1 MKRKVLITGGGGFL
15 GRRLAQEI
23 DWAEE
28 IILADITLPDESSE
42 EFRRI
47 SADVSNPSDIDRIVT
62 SDLTDIFHFG
72 AVVSS
77 GAEADFDLGMRV
89 NLDGT
94 RQLLEACRN
103 LPEPINF
110 IFASSCAIFGSNGGH
125 LPSDAAARPES
136 SYGVQKACGELL
148 VNDYAR
154 KGFIRG
160 VSCRLPTVVVRPG
173 KPNLAA
179 SSFASTII
187 REPIHG
193 RRAKCPVNPDS
204 SLWLGSVKSVVTNFL
219 KAHQLAESGEL
230 PKYRAFN
237 SPGIS
242 LTVREMVDA
251 LARTGSDTSLIDWEP
266 DPKIDAIVSTWPSAL
281 DVSPELSLGFKSDLD
296 FGEVIED
303 YKKTYF
309 VEEN

>member
-15 GRRLAQEI
+15 GKRLAQEI

-28 IILADITLPDESSE
+28 IVLADITLPDESSE
-42 EFRRI
+42 EFRHI
-47 SADVSNPSDIDRIVT
+47 SADVSNPADIHRIVT

-281 DVSPELSLGFKSDLD
+281 DVSSELSLGFKVDRD
-296 FGEVIED
+296 FGEIIED
-303 YKKTYF
+303 YKKLT
-309 VEEN
+309 

>member
-15 GRRLAQEI
+15 GKRLAQEI

-28 IILADITLPDESSE
+28 IVLADITLPDESSE
-42 EFRRI
+42 EFRHI
-47 SADVSNPSDIDRIVT
+47 SADVSNPADIDRIVT

-219 KAHQLAESGEL
+219 KAHQIAESGEL

>member
-15 GRRLAQEI
+15 GKRLAQEI

-28 IILADITLPDESSE
+28 IVLADITLPDESSE
-42 EFRRI
+42 EFRHI
-47 SADVSNPSDIDRIVT
+47 SADVSNPADIDRIVT

-219 KAHQLAESGEL
+219 KAHQIAESGEL

-281 DVSPELSLGFKSDLD
+281 DVSSELALGFEVDTD
-296 FGEVIED
+296 FTQIIED
-303 YKKTYF
+303 YRKRYA
-309 VEEN
+309 E

>member
-28 IILADITLPDESSE
+28 IVLADITLPDESSE
-42 EFRRI
+42 EFRHI
-47 SADVSNPSDIDRIVT
+47 SADVSNPADIHRIVT

-204 SLWLGSVKSVVTNFL
+204 SVWLGSVKSVVTNFL
-219 KAHQLAESGEL
+219 KVHQIAESGEL

-251 LARTGSDTSLIDWEP
+251 LARTGGDTSLIDWEP
-266 DPKIDAIVSTWPSAL
+266 DPKIDAIVSTWPTAL
-281 DVSPELSLGFKSDLD
+281 DVSPELSLGFKVDRD
-296 FGEVIED
+296 FGEIIED

>member
-28 IILADITLPDESSE
+28 IVLADITLPDESSE
-42 EFRRI
+42 EFRHI
-47 SADVSNPSDIDRIVT
+47 SADVSNPADIDRIVT

-77 GAEADFDLGMRV
+77 SAEADFDLGMRV

-110 IFASSCAIFGSNGGH
+110 IFASSCAIFGSNGGN

-160 VSCRLPTVVVRPG
+160 VSCRLPTVVIRPG

-266 DPKIDAIVSTWPSAL
+266 DPKIDSIVSTWPSAL
-281 DVSPELSLGFKSDLD
+281 DVSSELALGFEVDTD
-296 FGEVIED
+296 FTQIIED
-303 YKKTYF
+303 YRKRYA
-309 VEEN
+309 E

>member
-15 GRRLAQEI
+15 GKRLAQEI

-28 IILADITLPDESSE
+28 IVLADITLPDESSE
-42 EFRRI
+42 EFRHI
-47 SADVSNPSDIDRIVT
+47 SADVSNPVDIDRIVT

-219 KAHQLAESGEL
+219 KAHQIAESGEL

-266 DPKIDAIVSTWPSAL
+266 DPKIDAIVSTWPTAL
-281 DVSPELSLGFKSDLD
+281 DVSPELSLGFKVDRD
-296 FGEVIED
+296 FGEIIED

>member
-42 EFRRI
+42 EFRHI
-47 SADVSNPSDIDRIVT
+47 SADISNPADIDRIVT

-103 LPEPINF
+103 LPKPINF

-204 SLWLGSVKSVVTNFL
+204 SIWLGSVKSVVTNFL

>member
-28 IILADITLPDESSE
+28 IVLADITLPDESSE
-42 EFRRI
+42 EFRHI
-47 SADVSNPSDIDRIVT
+47 SADVSNPADIDRIVT

-219 KAHQLAESGEL
+219 KAHQIAESGEL

-251 LARTGSDTSLIDWEP
+251 LARTGSNTSLIDWEP

-281 DVSPELSLGFKSDLD
+281 DVSSELALGFEFDTD
-296 FGEVIED
+296 FTQIIED
-303 YKKTYF
+303 YRKRYA
-309 VEEN
+309 E

>member
-281 DVSPELSLGFKSDLD
+281 DVSSELSLGFKSDLD

>member
-15 GRRLAQEI
+15 GKRLAQEI

-28 IILADITLPDESSE
+28 IVLADITLRDESSE
-42 EFRRI
+42 EFRHI
-47 SADVSNPSDIDRIVT
+47 SADVSNPADIDRIVT

-219 KAHQLAESGEL
+219 KAHQIAESGEL

>member
-15 GRRLAQEI
+15 GKRLAQEI

-28 IILADITLPDESSE
+28 IVLADITLRDESSE
-42 EFRRI
+42 EFRHI
-47 SADVSNPSDIDRIVT
+47 SADVSNPADIDRIVT

-179 SSFASTII
+179 SSFASTIN
-187 REPIHG
+187 P
-193 RRAKCPVNPDS
+193 RADSWEKSQMSGQPRFIPLAWFGQKCSHQFSQS
-204 SLWLGSVKSVVTNFL
+204 S
-219 KAHQLAESGEL
+219 
-230 PKYRAFN
+230 
-237 SPGIS
+237 
-242 LTVREMVDA
+242 
-251 LARTGSDTSLIDWEP
+251 
-266 DPKIDAIVSTWPSAL
+266 STC
-281 DVSPELSLGFKSDLD
+281 
-296 FGEVIED
+296 
-303 YKKTYF
+303 
-309 VEEN
+309 

>member
-28 IILADITLPDESSE
+28 IVLADITLPDESSE
-42 EFRRI
+42 EFRHI
-47 SADVSNPSDIDRIVT
+47 SADVSNPADIGTIVT

-242 LTVREMVDA
+242 LTVMEMVDA

-266 DPKIDAIVSTWPSAL
+266 DPKIDSIVSTWPSAL
-281 DVSPELSLGFKSDLD
+281 DVSSELALGFEVDTD
-296 FGEVIED
+296 FTQIIED
-303 YKKTYF
+303 YRKRYA
-309 VEEN
+309 E

>member
-28 IILADITLPDESSE
+28 IVLADITLPDESSV
-42 EFRRI
+42 EFRHI
-47 SADVSNPSDIDRIVT
+47 SADVSNPVDIDRIVT

-160 VSCRLPTVVVRPG
+160 VSCRLPTVVIRPG

-219 KAHQLAESGEL
+219 KAHKLAESGEL

-237 SPGIS
+237 SPGMS

-266 DPKIDAIVSTWPSAL
+266 DPKIDSIVSTWPSAL
-281 DVSPELSLGFKSDLD
+281 DVSPELSLGFKVDRD
-296 FGEVIED
+296 FGEIIEE
-303 YKKTYF
+303 YKKNYF

>member
-15 GRRLAQEI
+15 GKRLAQEI

-28 IILADITLPDESSE
+28 IVLADITLPDESSE
-42 EFRRI
+42 EFRHVL
-47 SADVSNPSDIDRIVT
+47 ADISNPIDIDRIVT

-251 LARTGSDTSLIDWEP
+251 LARTGSNTSLIDWEP
-266 DPKIDAIVSTWPSAL
+266 DPKIVAIVSTWPSAL
-281 DVSPELSLGFKSDLD
+281 DVSPELSLGFKVDRD
-296 FGEVIED
+296 FCEIIED
-303 YKKTYF
+303 YKRNYF

>member
-15 GRRLAQEI
+15 GKRLAQEI

-28 IILADITLPDESSE
+28 IVLADITLPDESSE
-42 EFRRI
+42 EFRHI
-47 SADVSNPSDIDRIVT
+47 SADVSNPADIDRIVT

-193 RRAKCPVNPDS
+193 RKAKCPVNPDS

-219 KAHQLAESGEL
+219 KAHQIAESGEL

>member
-15 GRRLAQEI
+15 GKRLAQEI

-28 IILADITLPDESSE
+28 IVLADITLRDESSE
-42 EFRRI
+42 EFRHI
-47 SADVSNPSDIDRIVT
+47 SADVSNPADIDRIVT

-237 SPGIS
+237 SPGMS
-242 LTVREMVDA
+242 LTCQGDGGCSQNMLLVQGA
-251 LARTGSDTSLIDWEP
+251 TLPSSIGNPTL
-266 DPKIDAIVSTWPSAL
+266 KSTPSY
-281 DVSPELSLGFKSDLD
+281 PLGLLPSTYRQNCHWDLR
-296 FGEVIED
+296 
-303 YKKTYF
+303 
-309 VEEN
+309 

>member
-28 IILADITLPDESSE
+28 IVLADITLRDESSE
-42 EFRRI
+42 EFRHI
-47 SADVSNPSDIDRIVT
+47 SADVSNPADIDRIVT

-242 LTVREMVDA
+242 LTVREMVNA

-266 DPKIDAIVSTWPSAL
+266 DPKIEAIVSTWPSAL
-281 DVSPELSLGFKSDLD
+281 DVSPELSLGFKVDRD
-296 FGEVIED
+296 FGEIIED

>member
-1 MKRKVLITGGGGFL
+1 MKRKVLITGGEGFL

-28 IILADITLPDESSE
+28 IVLADITLRDESSE
-42 EFRRI
+42 EFRHI
-47 SADVSNPSDIDRIVT
+47 SADVSNPVDIDRIVT

-219 KAHQLAESGEL
+219 KAHQIAESGEL

-281 DVSPELSLGFKSDLD
+281 DVSPELSLGFKVDRD
-296 FGEVIED
+296 FGEIIED

>member
-1 MKRKVLITGGGGFL
+1 MMRKVLITGGGGFL

-28 IILADITLPDESSE
+28 IVLADITLPDESSE
-42 EFRRI
+42 EFRHI
-47 SADVSNPSDIDRIVT
+47 LADVSSPADIDRIVT

-219 KAHQLAESGEL
+219 KAHQIAESGEL

-266 DPKIDAIVSTWPSAL
+266 DPKIDSIVSTWPSAL
-281 DVSPELSLGFKSDLD
+281 DVSSELALGFEVDTD
-296 FGEVIED
+296 FTQIIED
-303 YKKTYF
+303 YRKHYA
-309 VEEN
+309 E

>member
-15 GRRLAQEI
+15 GKRLAQEI

-28 IILADITLPDESSE
+28 IVLADITLRDESSE
-42 EFRRI
+42 EFRHI
-47 SADVSNPSDIDRIVT
+47 SADVSNPADIDRIVT

-77 GAEADFDLGMRV
+77 AAEADFDLGMRV

-204 SLWLGSVKSVVTNFL
+204 SLWLGSVKSVVTNLL
-219 KAHQLAESGEL
+219 KAHQIAESGEL

-266 DPKIDAIVSTWPSAL
+266 DPKIDSIVSTWPTAL
-281 DVSPELSLGFKSDLD
+281 DVSPELSLGFKVDRD
-296 FGEVIED
+296 FGEIIED

>member
-1 MKRKVLITGGGGFL
+1 MKKKVLITGGGGFL

-28 IILADITLPDESSE
+28 IVLADITLPDESSE
-42 EFRRI
+42 EFRHI
-47 SADVSNPSDIDRIVT
+47 SADVSNPVDIDRIVT

-242 LTVREMVDA
+242 LTIREMVDA

-281 DVSPELSLGFKSDLD
+281 DVSPELSLGFKVDRD
-296 FGEVIED
+296 FGEIIED
-303 YKKTYF
+303 YKKTYLL
-309 VEEN
+309 EES

>member
-28 IILADITLPDESSE
+28 IVLADITLPDESSE
-42 EFRRI
+42 EFRHI

-237 SPGIS
+237 SPGMS

-266 DPKIDAIVSTWPSAL
+266 DPKIEAIVSTWPTAL
-281 DVSPELSLGFKSDLD
+281 DVSPELSLGFKVDRD
-296 FGEVIED
+296 FDEIIED

>member
-1 MKRKVLITGGGGFL
+1 MKKKVLITGGGGFL

-28 IILADITLPDESSE
+28 IVLADITLPDESSE
-42 EFRRI
+42 EFRHI
-47 SADVSNPSDIDRIVT
+47 SADVSNPVDIDRIVT

-242 LTVREMVDA
+242 LTIREMVDA

-281 DVSPELSLGFKSDLD
+281 DVSPELSLGFKVDRD
-296 FGEVIED
+296 FGEIIED
-303 YKKTYF
+303 YKKTYLA
-309 VEEN
+309 EES